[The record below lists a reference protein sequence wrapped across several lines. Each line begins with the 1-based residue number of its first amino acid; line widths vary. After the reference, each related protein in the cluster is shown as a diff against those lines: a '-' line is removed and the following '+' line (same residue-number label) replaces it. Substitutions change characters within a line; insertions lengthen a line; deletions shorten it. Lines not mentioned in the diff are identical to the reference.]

1 MLSAWQKVHS
11 KLTVKSQTL
20 IVILSLYF
28 GFVLNFSFWRY
39 VAQHLEITNF
49 SVFVFAVSLLFFI
62 TVPLLWVFSLFVV
75 PYVTKPVIGTFL
87 LISSAT
93 NYLMFNLGVYID
105 TDMIRNVFETN
116 VREAR
121 DLITWSGFVWVLVT
135 GIIPFALLMVAK
147 IEYRPFL
154 KELKTRLIWVG
165 LSLLV
170 IGGFAASSYKEYASF
185 GRNNRD
191 VRKLLNTINYTY
203 STFRYFQRRFKKQ
216 QPFVHLDKDAKLTPY
231 EDDYKTVLI
240 FIVGETARAKNF
252 SLDGY
257 ERNTNPLLSKQDI
270 VYFKEVSSCGTA
282 TAVSV
287 PCMFSNMTRA
297 GFDADD
303 AKNRENVLDLLQT
316 GGYDVIWLENDDG
329 CKGVCARVQY
339 EDMVQTQHPK
349 YCQKDYCW
357 DEVLLDGLEER
368 LKNITKDTV
377 IVLHTMGSHGP
388 TYYNRY
394 PDEFKV
400 FRPTCDTADIQNCTN
415 EQIVNTYDNTI
426 LYTDYIISS
435 AIDMLKKFPQFESGL
450 IYVSDHGESLGENNV
465 YLHGFPYKI
474 APAEQ
479 KEVPMIIWMSENM
492 KREDHIDY
500 DCLRRE
506 GHARQY
512 THDNL
517 FHSLLGLMEVDS
529 KTYDENMD
537 LFHACRTKPLPFK
550 K

>member
-1 MLSAWQKVHS
+1 MLSILQKLR
-11 KLTVKSQTL
+11 LTVKSQTL

-39 VAQHLEITNF
+39 VGQHLEITNF

-62 TVPLLWVFSLFVV
+62 TVPLVWVFSLLVV
-75 PYVTKPVIGTFL
+75 PYVTKPVVGTFL
-87 LISSAT
+87 LVSAAT

-121 DLITWSGFVWVLVT
+121 DLMTWSGFVWVFVT
-135 GIIPFALLMVAK
+135 GVIPFMLLMAAR

-154 KELKTRLIWVG
+154 KELKTRLIWIG
-165 LSLLV
+165 LSVLI

-203 STFRYFQRRFKKQ
+203 STFRYFQRQLKKKE
-216 QPFVHLDKDAKLTPY
+216 PFVHIDPNAKLDPY

-303 AKNRENVLDLLQT
+303 AKNRENVLDLLQNA
-316 GGYDVIWLENDDG
+316 GYDVIWLENDDG
-329 CKGVCARVQY
+329 CKGVCTRVQY

-349 YCQKDYCW
+349 YCQKDYCH
-357 DEVLLDGLEER
+357 DEVLLDGLEDR
-368 LKNITKDTV
+368 LKKVTKDTV

-388 TYYNRY
+388 TYFNRY

-400 FRPTCDTADIQNCTN
+400 FKPTCDTADIQNCTN

-435 AIDMLKKFPQFESGL
+435 AIDVLKKFPQFESGL
-450 IYVSDHGESLGENNV
+450 IYVSDHGESLGENNM

-479 KEVPMIIWMSENM
+479 KEVPMVIWMSDNM

-506 GHARQY
+506 GHVRQY

-517 FHSLLGLMEVDS
+517 FHSLLGLMEVNS
-529 KTYDENMD
+529 QTYDENMD